1 MKLAKTIVKE
11 MLAKGKRPDE
21 IKSYLRGYFVPTGG
35 KHKPKHVR
43 QYRAGIELLLKET
56 DK

>member
-11 MLAKGKRPDE
+11 MTAKGVRPDE
-21 IKSYLRGYFVPTGG
+21 IKSYLRGYFVPTGA

-43 QYRAGIELLLKET
+43 QYREGIALLQKEL
-56 DK
+56 